1 MPGWTRNS
9 TMTKV
14 DRPAPGS
21 AVRRALALLLALA
34 SGVTLSCAARAESV
48 AGPTE
53 TVTPVRVAWQ
63 NLGATEQQVLAP
75 VRAQWDQLQP
85 RQQERLRNVVVR
97 WQAAPPERRS
107 KIEERVARWA
117 RLDPQQRAAA
127 AERWNRFKRMTPEE
141 RAGVREAYR
150 NFGALPPAQR
160 AALRERYRAMSPPE
174 RAAFVAGVQAQR
186 SDGAWRE
193 LMADVPPAQ
202 RAPLR
207 AMWRAFTPA
216 ERNIVRQY
224 LRTLPQA
231 GRPAVRE
238 RLLGMDEAQRRD
250 YIATLP
256 PPKL

>member
-1 MPGWTRNS
+1 MRSS

-14 DRPAPGS
+14 EAPMRSS

-34 SGVTLSCAARAESV
+34 SGVTLSCAARAEPA
-48 AGPTE
+48 AGPTQA
-53 TVTPVRVAWQ
+53 VAPARVAWQ

-75 VRAQWDQLQP
+75 VHAQWDQLQP
-85 RQQERLRNVVVR
+85 RQQERLRDVAVR
-97 WQAAPPERRS
+97 WQAASPEQRG
-107 KIEERVARWA
+107 KIEARVARWA

-141 RAGVREAYR
+141 QAGVREAFR

-160 AALRERYRAMSPPE
+160 AALRERYQGMSPSE
-174 RAAFVAGVQAQR
+174 RAAFVAGAQAQR
-186 SDGAWRE
+186 RNGAWRE

-207 AMWRAFTPA
+207 AMWRAFTPT
-216 ERNIVRQY
+216 ERSTIRQY
-224 LRTLPQA
+224 LRTLPGA

-238 RLLGMDEAQRRD
+238 RLLGMDEAQRRA

-256 PPKL
+256 PPKP